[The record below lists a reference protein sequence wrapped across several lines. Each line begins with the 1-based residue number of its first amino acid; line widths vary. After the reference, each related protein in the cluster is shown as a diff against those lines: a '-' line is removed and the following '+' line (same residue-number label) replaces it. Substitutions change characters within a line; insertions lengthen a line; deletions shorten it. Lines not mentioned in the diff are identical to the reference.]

1 MSDIAIK
8 YDPESMT
15 FSWNVA
21 APGLAQDDGL
31 ETAVI
36 LSLFSD
42 RRANADDVLPS
53 GDDRRGWWA
62 DTYADVE
69 GDRWGSRLWLLDRS
83 KQMPDILRKAEEY
96 AREALQWLIE
106 DRIVLTVQCAAEVVR
121 DGVMGLTV
129 TITRGNKPAQAQYRF
144 EIFWKGN

>member
-8 YDPESMT
+8 YDPQTMT

-21 APGLAQDDGL
+21 APGLAQEDGL

-36 LSLFSD
+36 LSIFTD
-42 RRANADDVLPS
+42 RRAHADDALPS

-62 DTYADVE
+62 DAYAEVE

-83 KQMPDILRKAEEY
+83 KQMPDVLRKAEEY
-96 AREALQWLIE
+96 TQEALRWLIE
-106 DRIVLTVQCAAEVVR
+106 DRVVQTVQCAAEVVR

-129 TITRGNKPAQAQYRF
+129 VMTRGKKSSAKFRF
-144 EIFWKGN
+144 EVFWKGN